1 MAPADGGRLRRIGVV
16 GVLLV
21 PSGLMLGLALASG
34 GFFPD
39 SVSVAAVAVLA
50 IFSARAMLSRTALVE
65 LSPGVLVVASAL
77 IAFTALTLVSGSWSG
92 SWARAMFAYDLV
104 LLYTLVFV
112 LIGTVRRSTA
122 RARVLLFSLAA
133 VSVGISIAAVATW
146 LLPDLFPVARDIPR
160 QRLAWPT
167 SYWNVTGLIG
177 ALGLVWVFS
186 LSCSSAERAVVRVA
200 RGHGRAMAGGDAD
213 LHRLAWRCSCRAAW
227 LGRVHRDDTVVGN
240 PGGCRDSWPR
250 YRRFGEDIPRR
261 QRAQRWRADGA
272 RAPRRASDNDPAH
285 RRLARG
291 GRAQVAVASARCKD
305 RRRSRSVDTCSV
317 SRSAR
322 RGRGDAGDC
331 VPDPG
336 WSESGSHRG
345 A

>member
-1 MAPADGGRLRRIGVV
+1 MAPADGGRIRRIAVV

-77 IAFTALTLVSGSWSG
+77 IALTALTLVSGSWSG

-146 LLPDLFPVARDIPR
+146 LLPDLFPVARRPACAAGVADEF
-160 QRLAWPT
+160 
-167 SYWNVTGLIG
+167 WNVTT
-177 ALGLVWVFS
+177 
-186 LSCSSAERAVVRVA
+186 
-200 RGHGRAMAGGDAD
+200 H
-213 LHRLAWRCSCRAAW
+213 
-227 LGRVHRDDTVVGN
+227 
-240 PGGCRDSWPR
+240 
-250 YRRFGEDIPRR
+250 
-261 QRAQRWRADGA
+261 
-272 RAPRRASDNDPAH
+272 
-285 RRLARG
+285 
-291 GRAQVAVASARCKD
+291 
-305 RRRSRSVDTCSV
+305 
-317 SRSAR
+317 RSAR
-322 RGRGDAGDC
+322 ARVGI
-331 VPDPG
+331 
-336 WSESGSHRG
+336 
-345 A
+345 

>member
-186 LSCSSAERAVVRVA
+186 LSCSSAEPAVVRVVA
-200 RGHGRAMAGGDAD
+200 AMAAPWPAAMLIFTASRGCRSG
-213 LHRLAWRCSCRAAW
+213 RAAW
-227 LGRVHRDDTVVGN
+227 LGRVHRDDTVAGDA
-240 PGGCRDSWPR
+240 GGCRDSWPCD
-250 YRRFGEDIPRR
+250 RRFGEDMPSPST
-261 QRAQRWRADGA
+261 G
-272 RAPRRASDNDPAH
+272 ST
-285 RRLARG
+285 LAR
-291 GRAQVAVASARCKD
+291 
-305 RRRSRSVDTCSV
+305 RRRTRST
-317 SRSAR
+317 
-322 RGRGDAGDC
+322 
-331 VPDPG
+331 PG
-336 WSESGSHRG
+336 IRQ
-345 A
+345 

>member
-1 MAPADGGRLRRIGVV
+1 MRRIAVV

-21 PSGLMLGLALASG
+21 PSGLLLGLALASG

-50 IFSARAMLSRTALVE
+50 IFSARAMLSRTALAG
-65 LSPGVLVVASAL
+65 LSPGVLVVASVL

-186 LSCSSAERAVVRVA
+186 LSCSSAERAVVRVVA
-200 RGHGRAMAGGDAD
+200 AMAAP
-213 LHRLAWRCSCRAAW
+213 WPAAM
-227 LGRVHRDDTVVGN
+227 LIFTASR
-240 PGGCRDSWPR
+240 
-250 YRRFGEDIPRR
+250 
-261 QRAQRWRADGA
+261 GA
-272 RAPRRASDNDPAH
+272 
-285 RRLARG
+285 
-291 GRAQVAVASARCKD
+291 VAVALLGLAVSTAMIRSSATPGVSRQLAPPSPF
-305 RRRSRSVDTCSV
+305 RRRYPSPSTGSTL
-317 SRSAR
+317 AR
-322 RGRGDAGDC
+322 RRRTRST
-331 VPDPG
+331 PG
-336 WSESGSHRG
+336 IRP
-345 A
+345 

>member
-77 IAFTALTLVSGSWSG
+77 IAFTAWTLVSGSWSG

-112 LIGTVRRSTA
+112 LIGTVGRSTA

-186 LSCSSAERAVVRVA
+186 LSCSSAERAVVRVVA
-200 RGHGRAMAGGDAD
+200 AMAVPWPAAMLIFTASRGATAVALLG
-213 LHRLAWRCSCRAAW
+213 LAVSTAMIRSPA
-227 LGRVHRDDTVVGN
+227 T
-240 PGGCRDSWPR
+240 PGGVATAGPAIAVSATISLAVN
-250 YRRFGEDIPRR
+250 GLNVN
-261 QRAQRWRADGA
+261 
-272 RAPRRASDNDPAH
+272 APTPHALHTGHRDNDPAL

-291 GRAQVAVASARCKD
+291 GRGPDAVACARCKD

-317 SRSAR
+317 SGSAR

-331 VPDPG
+331 IPDPG